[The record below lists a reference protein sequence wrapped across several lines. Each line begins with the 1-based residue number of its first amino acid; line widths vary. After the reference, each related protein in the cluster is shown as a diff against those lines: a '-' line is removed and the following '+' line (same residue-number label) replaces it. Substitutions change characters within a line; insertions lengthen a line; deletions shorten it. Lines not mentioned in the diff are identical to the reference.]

1 MRMELAGRSVVLTG
15 VGREGQVG
23 EAVALAFAER
33 GARVFLVDHSEPNV
47 RARAEALVARGLRAA
62 SLAADLTDPAA
73 ASAVADRLREATSGR
88 VHAVVHLAGGFASS
102 GPIAESDPAVWHRQ
116 LAMNATTA
124 YMTARAFVPL
134 LRNVK
139 GSLVFFASE
148 AVLPGATSAN
158 LAAYVASKSAVV
170 ALMQV
175 IAQEERAHGVR
186 ANAVAPTTIRTSDN
200 VAAMGADASMVTR
213 EAVADVVLWLCSDA
227 SRAVSGQLVP
237 VR

>member
-1 MRMELAGRSVVLTG
+1 MELAGRSIVLTG

-23 EAVALAFAER
+23 EAVAIAFAER

-47 RARAEALVARGLRAA
+47 RARAEALVTRGLRAA

-73 ASAVADRLREATSGR
+73 ATAVADRVREATSGR
-88 VHAVVHLAGGFASS
+88 VHGVVHLAGGFASS

-148 AVLPGATSAN
+148 AVLPGAKAAN
-158 LAAYVASKSAVV
+158 LAAYAASKSAVV

-200 VAAMGADASMVTR
+200 VAAMGAETPMVTR

>member
-1 MRMELAGRSVVLTG
+1 MELAGRSVVLTG

-73 ASAVADRLREATSGR
+73 ANAVAERVREATSGR
-88 VHAVVHLAGGFASS
+88 VHGVVHLAGGFAAS
-102 GPIAESDPAVWHRQ
+102 GPIAESDPAIWHRQ

-148 AVLPGATSAN
+148 AVLPGAKMAN

-170 ALMQV
+170 SLMQV

-200 VAAMGADASMVTR
+200 VAAMGADAPMVTR
-213 EAVADVVLWLCSDA
+213 EAVAEVVLWLCSDA

>member
-1 MRMELAGRSVVLTG
+1 MELAGRSVVLTG

-73 ASAVADRLREATSGR
+73 ASAVAERVREATSGR
-88 VHAVVHLAGGFASS
+88 VHGVVHLAGGFAAS
-102 GPIAESDPAVWHRQ
+102 GPIADSDPAIWHRQ

-124 YMTARAFVPL
+124 YMTARAFLPL

-148 AVLPGATSAN
+148 AVLPGARMAN

-186 ANAVAPTTIRTSDN
+186 VNAVAPTTIRTSDN
-200 VAAMGADASMVTR
+200 VAAMAADAPMVTR

>member
-1 MRMELAGRSVVLTG
+1 MELAGRSVVLTG

-73 ASAVADRLREATSGR
+73 AAAVAERVREATSGR
-88 VHAVVHLAGGFASS
+88 VHGVVHLAGGFAAS
-102 GPIAESDPAVWHRQ
+102 GPIAESDPAIWHRQ

-148 AVLPGATSAN
+148 AVLPGAKMAN

-170 ALMQV
+170 SLMQV

-200 VAAMGADASMVTR
+200 VAAMGADAPMVTR

>member
-1 MRMELAGRSVVLTG
+1 MELAGRSVVLTG

-47 RARAEALVARGLRAA
+47 RARADALVARGLRAA

-73 ASAVADRLREATSGR
+73 ASAVADRVREATSGR

-139 GSLVFFASE
+139 GSFVFFASE
-148 AVLPGATSAN
+148 AVLPEARAAN

-170 ALMQV
+170 ALMRV
-175 IAQEERAHGVR
+175 VAQEERAHGVR

-200 VAAMGADASMVTR
+200 VAAMGSDAPMVTR

-227 SRAVSGQLVP
+227 SRAVTGQLVP

>member
-1 MRMELAGRSVVLTG
+1 MELAGRSVVLTG

-73 ASAVADRLREATSGR
+73 ASAVAERVREATSGR
-88 VHAVVHLAGGFASS
+88 VHGVVHLAGGFAAS
-102 GPIAESDPAVWHRQ
+102 GPIADSDPAIWHRQ

-124 YMTARAFVPL
+124 YMTARAFLPL

-148 AVLPGATSAN
+148 AVLPGARMAN

-186 ANAVAPTTIRTSDN
+186 VNAVAPTTIRTSDN
-200 VAAMGADASMVTR
+200 VAAMGADAPMVTR

>member
-1 MRMELAGRSVVLTG
+1 MELAGRSVVLTG

-73 ASAVADRLREATSGR
+73 ANAVAERVREATSGR
-88 VHAVVHLAGGFASS
+88 VHGVVHLAGGFASS
-102 GPIAESDPAVWHRQ
+102 GPIADSDPAVWHRQ

-148 AVLPGATSAN
+148 AVLPGAKTAN

-170 ALMQV
+170 SLMQV

-200 VAAMGADASMVTR
+200 VAAMGADAPMVTR

>member
-1 MRMELAGRSVVLTG
+1 MELAGRSVVLTG

-73 ASAVADRLREATSGR
+73 ASAVADRVREATSGR
-88 VHAVVHLAGGFASS
+88 VHGVVHLAGGFASS
-102 GPIAESDPAVWHRQ
+102 GPIGESDPAVWHRQ

-148 AVLPGATSAN
+148 AVLPGARTAN

-170 ALMQV
+170 ALMRV

-200 VAAMGADASMVTR
+200 VAAMGADAPMVTR

-227 SRAVSGQLVP
+227 SRSVSGQLVP

>member
-1 MRMELAGRSVVLTG
+1 MELAGRSIVLTG

-73 ASAVADRLREATSGR
+73 AGAVADRVREATSGR

-102 GPIAESDPAVWHRQ
+102 GPIAESDPAIWHRQ

-148 AVLPGATSAN
+148 AVLPGAKSAN

-175 IAQEERAHGVR
+175 IAQEERVHGVR
-186 ANAVAPTTIRTSDN
+186 ANAVAPTTIRTVDN
-200 VAAMGADASMVTR
+200 VAAMGADAPMVTR

>member
-1 MRMELAGRSVVLTG
+1 MELAGRSVVLTG

-62 SLAADLTDPAA
+62 SLAADLTDPAT
-73 ASAVADRLREATSGR
+73 ASAVADRVREATSGR
-88 VHAVVHLAGGFASS
+88 VHGVVHLAGGFASS
-102 GPIAESDPAVWHRQ
+102 GPIGESDPAVWHRQ

-148 AVLPGATSAN
+148 AVLPGARTAN

-170 ALMQV
+170 ALMRV

-200 VAAMGADASMVTR
+200 VAAMGADAPMVTR

-227 SRAVSGQLVP
+227 SRSVSGQLVP

>member
-1 MRMELAGRSVVLTG
+1 MELAGRSVVLTG

-73 ASAVADRLREATSGR
+73 ASAVADRVREATSGR
-88 VHAVVHLAGGFASS
+88 VHGVVHLAGGFAPS

-148 AVLPGATSAN
+148 AVLPGAKTAN

-175 IAQEERAHGVR
+175 VAQEERVHGVR

-200 VAAMGADASMVTR
+200 VAAMGADAPMVTR

-227 SRAVSGQLVP
+227 SRAVTGQLVP

>member
-1 MRMELAGRSVVLTG
+1 MELAGRSVVLTG

-73 ASAVADRLREATSGR
+73 ANAVAERVREATSGR
-88 VHAVVHLAGGFASS
+88 VHGVVHLAGGFAAS
-102 GPIAESDPAVWHRQ
+102 GPIAESDPAIWHRQ

-148 AVLPGATSAN
+148 AVLPGARMAN

-186 ANAVAPTTIRTSDN
+186 VNAVAPTTIRTSDN
-200 VAAMGADASMVTR
+200 VAAMAADAPMVTR